1 MDFSGVTALSFDCYG
16 TLIDWETGIV
26 EAMARL
32 HPGTALDPERVLAAY
47 AAAEAPVER
56 EHPGL
61 RYSALVELTYV
72 ELTRRLGLPTA
83 PGDARRFASSIG
95 DWPPFADSPP
105 ALAALSRRFTLVV
118 LSNVD
123 RESFARS
130 EARLGVTFDR
140 VFTAEDIGSYKPDRR
155 NFTYMLDR
163 LARTGMAPG
172 ALVHVAQSRYHDIE
186 PAKALGLRAV
196 WVDRRHGRP
205 GWGATPPP
213 TGGADPDLTV
223 RSLAELAALVSP

>member
-1 MDFSGVTALSFDCYG
+1 MDFAGVTALSFDCYG
-16 TLIDWETGIV
+16 TLIDWERGIV
-26 EAMARL
+26 EAVARL
-32 HPGTALDPERVLAAY
+32 HPGAVIDPERVLAAY

-61 RYSALVELTYV
+61 RYSALVERAYA
-72 ELTRRLGLPTA
+72 ELARQLDFSFSPD
-83 PGDARRFASSIG
+83 DARRFAGSIG
-95 DWPPFADSPP
+95 DWPPFEDSPA
-105 ALAALSRRFTLVV
+105 ALAALAKRFTLVV

-130 EARLGVTFDR
+130 QERLGVTFDR

-155 NFTYMLDR
+155 NFKYMLDH
-163 LARTGMAPG
+163 LAADGIAPG

-186 PAKALGLRAV
+186 PATALGLRAV
-196 WVDRRHGRP
+196 WVDRRHGRA

-213 TGGADPDLTV
+213 SGSAEPDLTV
-223 RSLAELAALVSP
+223 RSLAELADVVLR

>member
-1 MDFSGVTALSFDCYG
+1 MDFSAVTSLSFDCYG

-26 EAMARL
+26 EAVARL
-32 HPGTALDPERVLAAY
+32 HPGVALDPERVLTAY
-47 AAAEAPVER
+47 AAAETPVER

-61 RYSALVELTYV
+61 RYSAVVELAYA
-72 ELTRRLGLPTA
+72 ELARRLELPSR
-83 PGDARRFASSIG
+83 PGDARRFAGSIG
-95 DWPPFADSPP
+95 DWPPFADSPA
-105 ALAALSRRFTLVV
+105 ALAALARRFTLVV

-155 NFTYMLDR
+155 NFEHMLER
-163 LARTGMAPG
+163 LARTGTAPE

-196 WVDRRHGRP
+196 WVDRRHGRD

-213 TGGADPDLTV
+213 TGGVEPDLTV
-223 RSLAELAALVSP
+223 RSLEELVALST

>member
-1 MDFSGVTALSFDCYG
+1 MDFTGVTALSFDCYG
-16 TLIDWETGIV
+16 TLIDWESGIV
-26 EAMARL
+26 EALARL
-32 HPGTALDPERVLAAY
+32 HPGTSLEPERVLAAY

-61 RYSALVELTYV
+61 RYSVLVEQVYT
-72 ELTRRLGLPTA
+72 ELTRQLGLSFSP
-83 PGDARRFASSIG
+83 DAARLFAWSIG
-95 DWPPFADSPP
+95 NWPPFEDSPA
-105 ALAALSRRFTLVV
+105 ALAALAGRFTLVV

-130 EARLGVTFDR
+130 EQQLGVKFDR

-155 NFTYMLDR
+155 NFEYMLER
-163 LARTGMAPG
+163 LAWAGIAPG

-186 PAKALGLRAV
+186 PAKAMGLRAV
-196 WVDRRHGRP
+196 WIDRRHGRA

-213 TGGADPDLTV
+213 SGGAEPDLTV
-223 RSLAELAALVSP
+223 GSLAELVLAV